1 MDSEHR
7 SAVGVLPS
15 HLATESTL
23 NLLKDAGLSLDK
35 ITLVARNADDNDGV
49 ISENQL
55 IRHQTVERLGKGALD
70 GGMFGAVGGLLL
82 GLATL
87 ALPGI
92 GTVGV
97 IGARGVVLLG
107 TAVGSLYGAVGGS
120 LLGSAFGN
128 SMSKEQSDAYSN
140 SLLQGNYLVFVEGT
154 DDEIR
159 SAEEV
164 LKTQGIQDWGIYDMI

>member
-1 MDSEHR
+1 MALEHK

-35 ITLVARNADDNDGV
+35 ITLVARTADDDDAAV
-49 ISENQL
+49 SENQF
-55 IRHQTVERLGKGALD
+55 IRHQTIERLEKGALD
-70 GGMFGAVGGLLL
+70 GGVFGAVGGLLI
-82 GLATL
+82 GLASL

-97 IGARGVVLLG
+97 IGARGVLLLG
-107 TAVGSLYGAVGGS
+107 TAVGSFYGAVGGS
-120 LLGSAFGN
+120 LLGAAFGN
-128 SMSKEQSDAYSN
+128 NMSKEQSEVYSN

-154 DDEIR
+154 DDEIHG
-159 SAEEV
+159 AEEV
-164 LKTQGIQDWGIYDMI
+164 LKTQGVQDWGIYDVL